1 MAANTGQGRGFV
13 TFLVGLTVACA
24 GLAYF
29 SAGFGKPLFGVGLV
43 IVIASLFGFL
53 KLKPLEGKPAQKASP
68 TTMKLAGAF
77 VAGFGW
83 VLTLFGMHLVPS
95 TGGRIVFALV
105 GIAVSL
111 FGIVYVLPSA
121 FNKNAIWK
129 T

>member
-53 KLKPLEGKPAQKASP
+53 KLKPLSCRARADES
-68 TTMKLAGAF
+68 
-77 VAGFGW
+77 
-83 VLTLFGMHLVPS
+83 
-95 TGGRIVFALV
+95 
-105 GIAVSL
+105 SL
-111 FGIVYVLPSA
+111 PLGELR
-121 FNKNAIWK
+121 
-129 T
+129 